1 MVTLN
6 EERMILFI
14 QNSNDT
20 ICRQIFHIV
29 KRDESVA
36 NKVFVES
43 REICFDVIVL
53 IIHGNTYIFIGIDKY
68 IQLCVY

>member
-1 MVTLN
+1 MIQFVGRFFTLLK
-6 EERMILFI
+6 ETRVW
-14 QNSNDT
+14 
-20 ICRQIFHIV
+20 QI
-29 KRDESVA
+29 
-36 NKVFVES
+36 NVFVES